1 MQTPLA
7 ARKDGARAGAQLRA
21 PGAAR
26 GDEPWRGS
34 EKEWNEEEP
43 VESEK
48 HAKEAGPESVEL
60 LRGGKR
66 VKVGGCWYRTRDA
79 EAGVRAYIV
88 NGRLRRFWHGF
99 YSGKAID
106 HYTSGTIPSVDSAST
121 MECHLFPLLYD
132 RVKTMAGVRPE
143 TAIGDKGLSVS
154 SCFEHATTNDTAPI
168 FPWRGNGNQRHDH
181 ARFDRHGVKR
191 CEHCGGPMYQTRFSP
206 NDGKPRLWFRCVFQ
220 ITPESRRA
228 SRRSIAAKTG
238 AP

>member
-1 MQTPLA
+1 MDELWRECGFNRKPSESTVQRRLHELEGVADKFLEA
-7 ARKDGARAGAQLRA
+7 AGRIIQRCRMHDSRVMAHFHFDWTEDESHAALVHDCRPGDPCKRRSQHGKTGRQRGRNSARRA
-21 PGAAR
+21 PRAATSLAR
-26 GDEPWRGS
+26 
-34 EKEWNEEEP
+34 EKREEWNEEEP

-143 TAIGDKGLSVS
+143 TAICDKGL
-154 SCFEHATTNDTAPI
+154 
-168 FPWRGNGNQRHDH
+168 
-181 ARFDRHGVKR
+181 
-191 CEHCGGPMYQTRFSP
+191 
-206 NDGKPRLWFRCVFQ
+206 
-220 ITPESRRA
+220 
-228 SRRSIAAKTG
+228 
-238 AP
+238 